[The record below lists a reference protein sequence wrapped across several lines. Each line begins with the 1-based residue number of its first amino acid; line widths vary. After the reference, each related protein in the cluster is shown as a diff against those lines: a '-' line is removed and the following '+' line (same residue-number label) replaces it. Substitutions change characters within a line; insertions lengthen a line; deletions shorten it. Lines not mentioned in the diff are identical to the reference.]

1 MRRFLWLATVAALGL
16 AACAPAPISQTAAT
30 NSALAA
36 ISQLEQYH
44 AKSVPTTPITG
55 FTAVSAL
62 VTTQTAA
69 VPDGQGNTLT
79 VSPAPIKA
87 WVVIITAPPQG
98 IWGSISALAEVD
110 STTGVV
116 VGTGLWAVPA
126 NRPVKGG

>member
-1 MRRFLWLATVAALGL
+1 MRRFLWLATGAALWL

-44 AKSVPTTPITG
+44 AKSVTPMPITG
-55 FTAVSAL
+55 FTTVSSV

-69 VPDGQGNTLT
+69 VPDGHGNTLN

-98 IWGSISALAEVD
+98 IW
-110 STTGVV
+110 
-116 VGTGLWAVPA
+116 
-126 NRPVKGG
+126 